1 MAPIFVWAWADW
13 EVEEMV
19 GEPVLVGEL
28 VPLVVVLDTTAE
40 LVPVVVALRLVV
52 GDPVVVV
59 AVLKQLLKRPEI
71 IVKGALCATE
81 PVLSRMTSEIL
92 VPSSGVKK

>member
-1 MAPIFVWAWADW
+1 M
-13 EVEEMV
+13 
-19 GEPVLVGEL
+19 
-28 VPLVVVLDTTAE
+28 PLAVVLDTTAE

-52 GDPVVVV
+52 GDAVVVV
-59 AVLKQLLKRPEI
+59 AVLKQLLRPEL

-81 PVLSRMTSEIL
+81 LVLSRTASKIL